1 MAGQALI
8 RRASVELIERAAM
21 EAVQSSEI
29 YSRYAADY
37 FEFARNAGLSA
48 VDPETVRAWAALVLE
63 KHAPASMVPMLAAV
77 KKALRGAAQELASA
91 RDAAAFS
98 EALRAI
104 KAPKKVTGAVRRS
117 FVLTK
122 AEERAALA
130 IMTPRDAVLFRFL
143 LATGARISEALAV
156 KLEGCKPDGDM
167 VRLALFGKG
176 GKTREVRV
184 PASLFAEIRGVY
196 GGQCWLFET
205 AGGKPMRR
213 DYAYRRISE
222 AVLKAT
228 GKRFSPHG
236 CRHTFA
242 TRAIEHTGKL
252 KAVSQYLGHASV
264 GITLDM
270 YVHQS
275 LQDNELREF
284 CEV

>member
-1 MAGQALI
+1 MAGQELI
-8 RRASVELIERAAM
+8 RRANAELVERAGM
-21 EAVQSSEI
+21 EAVKASET

-37 FEFARNAGLSA
+37 FEFVRRAGVSA
-48 VDPETVRAWAALVLE
+48 VDPESVKAWAAFKLIS
-63 KHAPASMVPMLAAV
+63 HSPASLVPMLAAV

-167 VRLALFGKG
+167 VRIALFGKG

-275 LQDNELREF
+275 LQDEELREIS
-284 CEV
+284 